1 MFSLGNG
8 REKDEYKSD
17 IGKGKGEERKKGTQ
31 KKELRGKRS
40 KRRKRKKDEK
50 EGGERSIHCLLADP
64 SQALQGG
71 RSVEN
76 QDECHKVMGNN

>member
-8 REKDEYKSD
+8 REKDENKSD
-17 IGKGKGEERKKGTQ
+17 IGKGKGEERTQ

-76 QDECHKVMGNN
+76 QDQCHKVMGNN

>member
-8 REKDEYKSD
+8 REKDEYRSD
-17 IGKGKGEERKKGTQ
+17 IGKVKAGERKKGIQ

-40 KRRKRKKDEK
+40 KRRKREKDQK
-50 EGGERSIHCLLADP
+50 EGGERSIHCLLPDP
-64 SQALQGG
+64 SQALQGS

-76 QDECHKVMGNN
+76 QDQCHKVMGNN